1 MQISNI
7 ESRIE
12 DHRNSFQRID
22 IEELRRRRE
31 DYAVELRR
39 QKRSQHNLKRR
50 AVNSGY
56 TPLLEMEGEEVIIIQ
71 GLTPE
76 LIEAIP
82 NLGSSS
88 YSDTQKLLFLRDNLL
103 PSTSSSIVLDILK
116 VLRET
121 LSTEKGAPIG
131 TFINLGLGPI
141 LLRYLDLGYS
151 PEIVEQASW
160 TVCNL
165 LSGAHEYVEN
175 MVSIGMIP
183 ALIKIIHPDAP
194 NCIEHSLWGLANLA
208 GDCQEFR
215 NEILKEGILGLMS
228 ELLKSSGTQIVL
240 LRVIAWLMCNLC
252 RGIMNYSMEIVEQM
266 VFIIKK
272 ITILTHDPS
281 CISECLW
288 GANYVG
294 QGDNNHIECIIRAN
308 FVTLAFKYLTPETP
322 DTLLTPAL
330 RTAGCVATGSNDQ
343 TQLVINLGILDRLLP
358 LIKSSA
364 NEIRKEVYWILS
376 NIAVGTP
383 RQITTLISHPIMSE
397 ALKGLLETDQNIFTE
412 VGWFFSNLSKK
423 SHLDQILVLDEL
435 SILNY
440 LKEGYRKQN
449 AEFIKHMLELT
460 VALLSAGR
468 QLSDSK
474 GVIANE
480 MAVKFRDTGCL
491 DVLENL
497 QAFPNDEIHTIVIR
511 ILDEFWGTDE
521 VFAEQQLDVPA
532 NGFDFS

>member
-56 TPLLEMEGEEVIIIQ
+56 TPLLEMEGEEVVIIQ
-71 GLTPE
+71 GITPE

-88 YSDTQKLLFLRDNLL
+88 FSDTQKLLFLRDNLL
-103 PSTSSSIVLDILK
+103 PSTSSSVVLDILK

-131 TFINLGLGPI
+131 TFINIGLGPI
-141 LLRYLDLGYS
+141 LLRYLDLAYS

-208 GDCQEFR
+208 GDCQDFR
-215 NEILKEGILGLMS
+215 NQILKEGILGLMI
-228 ELLKSSGTQIVL
+228 ELLNSNGTQVVL

-252 RGIMNYSMEIVEQM
+252 RGTTNYSMEIVEQM

-272 ITILTHDPS
+272 ITTMTHDPS
-281 CISECLW
+281 CVAECLW

-294 QGDNNHIECIIRAN
+294 QGDNSQIECIIRAN
-308 FVTLAFKYLTPETP
+308 LVSLAFKYLTPETP
-322 DTLLTPAL
+322 DHLLAPAL
-330 RTAGCVATGSNDQ
+330 RAAGCVATGSNDQ
-343 TQLVINLGILDRLLP
+343 TQLVINLGIIDKLLP
-358 LIKSSA
+358 LIKSPS

-376 NIAVGTP
+376 NIAVGTH
-383 RQITTLISHPIMSE
+383 RQINTLISHSIMSE
-397 ALKGLLETDQNIFTE
+397 AIKGLLETDQNVFIE
-412 VGWFFSNLSKK
+412 AGWFFSNLSKK
-423 SHLDQILVLDEL
+423 CDLEQILALDDIN
-435 SILNY
+435 ILNY
-440 LKEGYRKQN
+440 LKEAYRNQN

-460 VALLSAGR
+460 ITLLSAGR

-474 GVIANE
+474 GIITNE

-491 DVLENL
+491 DMLENL
-497 QAFPNDEIHTIVIR
+497 QHFQNEDIHKIVTR
-511 ILDEFWGTDE
+511 ILDEFWDTDE
-521 VFAEQQLDVPA
+521 VYAEQQLEVPT